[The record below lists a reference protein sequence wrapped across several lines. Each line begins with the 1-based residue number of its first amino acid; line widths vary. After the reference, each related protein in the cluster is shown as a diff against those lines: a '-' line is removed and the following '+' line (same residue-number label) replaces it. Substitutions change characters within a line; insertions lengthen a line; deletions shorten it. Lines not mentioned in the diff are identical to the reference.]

1 MVIKMKKQQFSFIE
15 VLVTIAIIGI
25 LASILI
31 GQFWKAREHAL
42 QTACASGLKE
52 IGSSF
57 YVHMKENKNYLPTY
71 NWMISSNIQKNYYCP
86 KDDAPIEMNF
96 FTTSVFDKQ
105 NDDTK
110 LANIEISFGFNLS
123 SSSQKGTEIDNP
135 SDFVAMFDAN
145 DISEIDPGSDGDG
158 GDPDETSKNGKGNNG
173 HGNNADGVD
182 SSNPG
187 QSKKGED
194 SDPNVDDENK
204 EGKGSTTLTS
214 DGNPYWEIDNPD
226 IGPSD
231 YDGWYYN
238 KLSFR
243 HLGKANHLMFDGSV
257 KVVSSPL
264 PLNSLQYKQ

>member
-1 MVIKMKKQQFSFIE
+1 MKHQRFSFIE

-25 LASILI
+25 LASMVL
-31 GQFWKAREHAL
+31 GQFWKAREHAY

-71 NWMISSNIQKNYYCP
+71 NWMISANIQNNYICP
-86 KDDAPIEMNF
+86 KDSIRHEMDF
-96 FTTSVFDKQ
+96 FMSSDFDRIK
-105 NDDTK
+105 NDPSIK
-110 LANIEISFGFNLS
+110 LAGLINSFGFNLS
-123 SSSQKGTEIDNP
+123 ASSQKGTEIDNP
-135 SDFVAMFDAN
+135 HDFVAMFDSN
-145 DISEIDPGSDGDG
+145 DLSGIEEGSSAGG
-158 GDPDETSKNGKGNNG
+158 GDPDESSKSGKGNNG

-194 SDPNVDDENK
+194 SDPTVDDENK
-204 EGKGSTTLTS
+204 DGKGSTTVTS
-214 DGNPYWEIDNPD
+214 DGNPYWTEDNPE

-243 HLGKANHLMFDGSV
+243 HLGKANHLMFDGSIR
-257 KVVSSPL
+257 VVTNPL
-264 PLNSLQYKQ
+264 PLTSLQYNQ